1 MLVKPIIKGSH
12 DMSRIVLQ
20 YFKTDLGELVLG
32 SFDEKLCL
40 CDWRYRKMRERIDRR
55 LREGLDASFMDGETN
70 VTRNAG
76 LQLEEYFSGNR
87 TDFDIPLLMV
97 GTRFQQ
103 RVWNELLKIPFG
115 MTESYLG
122 LARKLGDEKA
132 IRSVAAANGANAV
145 SIFIPCHR
153 VVGSDGS
160 LTGYGGGLGAKW
172 QLLQLEMS
180 GQTRDQMTLF
190 GQ

>member
-12 DMSRIVLQ
+12 DMIRIVLQ

-132 IRSVAAANGANAV
+132 IRSVAAANGANAI

-153 VVGSDGS
+153 IIGSEGR
-160 LTGYGGGLGAKW
+160 LRGYGGGIETKRK
-172 QLLQLEMS
+172 LLQLEMFKE
-180 GQTRDQMTLF
+180 DQGLLKF
-190 GQ
+190 FN